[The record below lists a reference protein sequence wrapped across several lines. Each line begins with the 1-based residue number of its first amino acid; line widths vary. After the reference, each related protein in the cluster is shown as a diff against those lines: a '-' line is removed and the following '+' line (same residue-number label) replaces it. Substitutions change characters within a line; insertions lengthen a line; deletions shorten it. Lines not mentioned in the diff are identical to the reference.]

1 MGVRPLL
8 SELKCVILQHFIQV
22 FRLRLWYK
30 GKSLIKFNTG
40 GGSSG
45 GAERHPLTST
55 GVLHYQVQSLLCLY
69 DLKELHW
76 RWRQRE
82 SDTGGGA
89 EVRDNGAI
97 RAAGVVDGG
106 GLTYVGVIQQLH
118 DPHLPE
124 ELQHNKRGAAGR
136 QTRRASFSFAR
147 QEVNEPT
154 FDVAESVHFLFV
166 GEGTG
171 GKTN

>member
-1 MGVRPLL
+1 M
-8 SELKCVILQHFIQV
+8 E
-22 FRLRLWYK
+22 
-30 GKSLIKFNTG
+30 
-40 GGSSG
+40 
-45 GAERHPLTST
+45 
-55 GVLHYQVQSLLCLY
+55 
-69 DLKELHW
+69 
-76 RWRQRE
+76 
-82 SDTGGGA
+82 TGGGA
-89 EVRDNGAI
+89 EVRDNRAI

-106 GLTYVGVIQQLH
+106 GLTYVGVVQQLH

-124 ELQHNKRGAAGR
+124 ELEHNNRRGAAGR